1 MVRVIR
7 WIPGHV
13 GIQGNEIVD
22 KIAKEDCD
30 EKDIQDN
37 RIKVPIRDWNIRH
50 KENTH
55 NRTKN
60 RMEVEGKYKGKKYFD
75 QYYIKKHKTAWFN
88 KINESRELC
97 T

>member
-22 KIAKEDCD
+22 KIAKEVT
-30 EKDIQDN
+30 KDIQDN
-37 RIKVPIRDWNIRH
+37 RIKVSIRDWNIRH
-50 KENTH
+50 KEDMR

-60 RMEVEGKYKGKKYFD
+60 RMEVEGKIKVGNIFN
-75 QYYIKKHKTAWFN
+75 QYYIKKHKTA
-88 KINESRELC
+88 
-97 T
+97 